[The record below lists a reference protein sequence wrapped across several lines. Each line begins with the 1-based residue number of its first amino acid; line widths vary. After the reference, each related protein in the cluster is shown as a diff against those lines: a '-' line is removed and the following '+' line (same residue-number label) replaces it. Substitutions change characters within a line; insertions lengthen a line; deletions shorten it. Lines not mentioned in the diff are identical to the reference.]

1 VNVYVDS
8 SALLRVVLGE
18 PGAPASWSRISMPVS
33 SELIRVEC
41 LRTVDRARLRLSL
54 QDDEVARR
62 RSELLKAIESFVLIE
77 LDGRVLAR
85 AAEPFPTLLRTL
97 DAIHLASALLAR
109 QHIPDLRFTTHDSE
123 LGLAARAVGFDVLS

>member
-1 VNVYVDS
+1 VKVYVDS
-8 SALLRVVLGE
+8 STLLRVILKE

-54 QDDEVARR
+54 QHGEVARR
-62 RSELLKAIESFVLIE
+62 RSERLEAIGSFAFIE

-85 AAEPFPTLLRTL
+85 ASEPFPTLLRTL
-97 DAIHLASALLAR
+97 EAIHLASALLAR
-109 QHIPDLRFTTHDSE
+109 QHIPDRRFATHDSE
-123 LGLAARAVGFDVLS
+123 LGLAARAVGFELLA

>member
-1 VNVYVDS
+1 VNAYVDTS
-8 SALLRVVLGE
+8 TLLRVVLGE
-18 PGAPASWSRISMPVS
+18 PGVPPSWSRITVPVS

-54 QDDEVARR
+54 PDDEVARL
-62 RSELLKAIESFVLIE
+62 RSELLEAIESFMLVE

-85 AAEPFPTLLRTL
+85 AAEPFPTLLGTL

-109 QHIPDLRFTTHDSE
+109 EQVSDLHFTTQDGE
-123 LGLAARAVGFDVLS
+123 LLTAARSVGFAVLT

>member
-1 VNVYVDS
+1 MNAYVDS
-8 SALLRVVLGE
+8 STLLRVVLKEPGE
-18 PGAPASWSRISMPVS
+18 PSSWSRISMPIS

-54 QDDEVARR
+54 HDEEVARR
-62 RSELLKAIESFVLIE
+62 RSELLEAIESFVLVE
-77 LDGRVLAR
+77 LDGRVMAR

-109 QHIPDLRFTTHDSE
+109 ERIPDLRFSTHDVE
-123 LGLAARAVGFDVLS
+123 LGLAARAVGFDLLS

>member
-8 SALLRVVLGE
+8 STLLRVVLKE

-54 QDDEVARR
+54 QDDEVSRR
-62 RSELLKAIESFVLIE
+62 RSELLEAIESFVLIE

-97 DAIHLASALLAR
+97 DAIHLASALLVR
-109 QHIPDLRFTTHDSE
+109 EQFPDLRFATHDGE
-123 LGLAARAVGFDVLS
+123 LGLAARAVGFELLV

>member
-1 VNVYVDS
+1 MNVYVDS
-8 SALLRVVLGE
+8 STLLRVVLKE
-18 PGAPASWSRISMPVS
+18 PGAPSSWSRISTPVS

-54 QDDEVARR
+54 HDEEVARR
-62 RSELLKAIESFVLIE
+62 RSELLEAIESFVLVE
-77 LDGRVLAR
+77 LDGRVMAR

-109 QHIPDLRFTTHDSE
+109 ERIPDLRFATHDVE
-123 LGLAARAVGFDVLS
+123 LEMAARAVGFDLLS